1 MKDKAIERINSQL
14 LKRAVNIIKDDSIKV
29 SEKKELL
36 KELRI
41 EKQRLIKTL

>member
-1 MKDKAIERINSQL
+1 MKDKAIERINRLL
-14 LKRAVNIIKDDSIKV
+14 LKRAVNIIKDDNIKV

-41 EKQRLIKTL
+41 EKQRLIKVL

>member
-1 MKDKAIERINSQL
+1 MKDKAIERINSLL
-14 LKRAVNIIKDDSIKV
+14 LKRAVNIIKDDNIKV

-41 EKQRLIKTL
+41 EKQKLIKTL